1 MTETATNEGAE
12 APKPPQMHVLGQFIK
27 DMSFENIAAQKGL
40 QMEAQPDINVQV
52 GLNAN
57 KRPVENT
64 FDVTIKLNI
73 DAKTK
78 EDTPQQIFVLEMEYT
93 GIFRVD
99 NVPESQL
106 HPYLLIEC
114 PRMIFPYVRRIV
126 GDVTRDGG
134 FPPMNLENIDFVQLY
149 RSEITRR
156 AQEEAAKAPKS

>member
-1 MTETATNEGAE
+1 MTDTATNTE
-12 APKPPQMHVLGQFIK
+12 APKLPQMNVLGQFIK

-40 QMEAQPDINVQV
+40 QMETQPDINVQV
-52 GLNAN
+52 GINAN
-57 KRPVENT
+57 KREAEHM

-78 EDTPQQIFVLEMEYT
+78 EEKPQQIFVLEMDYT
-93 GIFRVD
+93 GIFRVE
-99 NVPESQL
+99 NVAENQL
-106 HPYLLIEC
+106 HPFLLIEC

-149 RSEITRR
+149 RAQITRQ
-156 AQEEAAKAPKS
+156 AEAAAAASPKN